1 MPFYRDFFAPDQKI
15 LGVLGVASAPENFGL
30 VFKEGV
36 MGALI
41 ESGWVWECLCPPP
54 TPSSKDGLLFSEK
67 TNMHS
72 TYQFSLW
79 CLLTNIPHTLREGS
93 LFEI

>member
-1 MPFYRDFFAPDQKI
+1 MY
-15 LGVLGVASAPENFGL
+15 
-30 VFKEGV
+30 
-36 MGALI
+36 ALI
-41 ESGWVWECLCPPP
+41 ESGWVWEWFCPLP
-54 TPSSKDGLLFSEK
+54 TPSTKDGLLFSEK

-79 CLLTNIPHTLREGS
+79 WLLTNIPHTLREGS